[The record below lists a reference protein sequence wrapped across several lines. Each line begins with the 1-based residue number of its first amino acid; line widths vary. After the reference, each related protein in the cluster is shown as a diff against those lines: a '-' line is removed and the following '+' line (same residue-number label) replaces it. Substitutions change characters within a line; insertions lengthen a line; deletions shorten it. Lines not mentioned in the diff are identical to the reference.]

1 MFASRH
7 TIAGVTRTLD
17 TIGMPTYA
25 GERASGRI
33 HTLDWTVILAAFLGF
48 PMAMLG
54 EVDNVSLGTLA
65 WVGIIFTG
73 VLAALVVPIEP
84 STLRALL
91 PFLLFFGYGTGT
103 LVVTNDLA
111 DGMQILFQYATVAVA
126 YVAGWRA
133 LQADRRVLGAV
144 QRLALWML
152 PAALIVFAKSLLDG
166 RFSFGWLVG
175 DGARPM
181 VMMLSLLFL
190 IATIGRSRRFTLL
203 LWAALFLVAVASGG
217 RMGTAVLGLM
227 LVLTP
232 AIRVK
237 AKTRLAMIA
246 AGLVVL
252 SLVIQVDAIQDRL
265 FVGRESGELSDI
277 VSLEGNFNTA
287 GRAENWPRIA
297 EACAPQGMFGNG
309 AGSSGALTLEATA
322 GKFDHPHND
331 YLRIYCE
338 FGFVGSAFFW
348 SFFLLVGFR
357 GWKLFRDRRA
367 TSVESELGAVGA
379 LAVIA
384 LLVFATT
391 DNIVTYTATFMA
403 AAGVL
408 WGMSDRTYHD
418 VAGRAPWEGSRV
430 RQGLLAESQLR

>member
-1 MFASRH
+1 MTASRH
-7 TIAGVTRTLD
+7 KLAGVTKTLD
-17 TIGMPTYA
+17 TIGMPIDA
-25 GERASGRI
+25 AKSASTRI
-33 HTLDWTVILAAFLGF
+33 HTLDWTVILLAFLGF
-48 PMAMLG
+48 PLAMIG
-54 EVDNVSLGTLA
+54 EVENISLGTLA
-65 WVGIIFTG
+65 WVGIISIG

-91 PFLLFFGYGTGT
+91 PFILFLGYGTAT
-103 LVVTNDLA
+103 LVATNDFA

-133 LQADRRVLGAV
+133 LEADRRLLGTV

-152 PAALIVFAKSLLDG
+152 PAALIVFGKAVLDG

-181 VMMLSLLFL
+181 AMMLSLLFL

-217 RMGTAVLGLM
+217 RMGTAVLGVV

-232 AIRVK
+232 ATRVK
-237 AKTRLAMIA
+237 AKTRLVMVA
-246 AGLVVL
+246 AALVTF

-265 FVGRESGELSDI
+265 FVGRNSGELSDI

-297 EACAPQGMFGNG
+297 EACSGGAMFGNG
-309 AGSSGALTLEATA
+309 AGSSALLTIQATA
-322 GKFDHPHND
+322 GNTDHPHND

-348 SFFLLVGFR
+348 PFFLLVGFR
-357 GWKLFRDRRA
+357 GWQLFRDRRA
-367 TSVESELGAVGA
+367 TPIESELGAVGA
-379 LAVIA
+379 LTVLA
-384 LLVFATT
+384 LLIFATT
-391 DNIVTYTATFMA
+391 DNVVTYTATFMA

-408 WGMSDRTYHD
+408 WGMSDRTHHD
-418 VAGRAPWEGSRV
+418 VAGRAPWEVGWV
-430 RQGLLAESQLR
+430 RQDLMAEGPLR

>member
-1 MFASRH
+1 MIVSRN
-7 TIAGVTRTLD
+7 TIADVTRSLD
-17 TIGMPTYA
+17 TIGMPIYTA
-25 GERASGRI
+25 ERASGRI
-33 HTLDWTVILAAFLGF
+33 HTLDWTVILVAFLGF

-54 EVDNVSLGTLA
+54 EIDNVSLGTVA

-91 PFLLFFGYGTGT
+91 PFLLFLGYGTAT
-103 LVVTNDLA
+103 LVLTNDFA
-111 DGMQILFQYATVAVA
+111 GGMQVLFQYATVAVA

-133 LQADRRVLGAV
+133 LQADRRVLGTV

-152 PAALIVFAKSLLDG
+152 PAALIVFAKAVIDG

-190 IATIGRSRRFTLL
+190 IATIGKSRRFTLL

-265 FVGRESGELSDI
+265 FVGRESGELADI

-297 EACAPQGMFGNG
+297 EACSGGAMFGNG
-309 AGSSGALTLEATA
+309 AGSSALLTSQATA
-322 GKFDHPHND
+322 GNTEHPHND

-338 FGFVGSAFFW
+338 FGFVGSALFW
-348 SFFLLVGFR
+348 SFFLLVGLR
-357 GWKLFRDRRA
+357 GLHLFRDRRA
-367 TSVESELGAVGA
+367 TPTESEVGAVGA
-379 LAVIA
+379 LAVLA
-384 LLVFATT
+384 LLIFATT
-391 DNIVTYTATFMA
+391 DNVVTYTATFMA

-418 VAGRAPWEGSRV
+418 VTSRAPWEGGWA
-430 RQGLLAESQLR
+430 RQDLMAEGPLR